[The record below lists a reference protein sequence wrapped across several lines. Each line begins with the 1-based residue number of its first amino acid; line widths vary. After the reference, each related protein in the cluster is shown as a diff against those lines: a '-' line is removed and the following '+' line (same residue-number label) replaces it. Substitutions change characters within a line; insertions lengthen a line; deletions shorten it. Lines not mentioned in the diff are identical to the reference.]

1 MNNNIANKV
10 IAEGE
15 KVSGTVLGLSP
26 GYKSGVT

>member
-15 KVSGTVLGLSP
+15 KVSGTVLGLS